1 MIAAPQTIEWRVGRA
16 RLLLPAAVHGVA
28 LIAGVEIS
36 LEWPAAW
43 MFIAIVGL
51 SAVADLLR
59 WAAERRES
67 NVLVLIP
74 GGVAIDASVY
84 GAVRAWLGPGCVAIW
99 LKAVTTGRR
108 RLIYVVR
115 GEVTHADHAALRR
128 HVKAMEF

>member
-1 MIAAPQTIEWRVGRA
+1 MMAAAQAIEWRVGRA

-28 LIAGVEIS
+28 LIAGIEIS
-36 LEWPAAW
+36 RGWPAAW
-43 MFIAIVGL
+43 MFVAIVAV
-51 SAVADLLR
+51 SAIADLLR
-59 WAAERRES
+59 WASERRES
-67 NVLVLIP
+67 NMLVLIP
-74 GGVAIDASVY
+74 GGVAIDANAY
-84 GAVRAWLGPGCVAIW
+84 GAIRAWLGPGCVAIW